1 MVLIPKKQFMWLILF
16 NKIENLCLATGHEK
30 ELECTHIIMYIQMT
44 IILQPVFKLKKKR
57 TLFNKKTYNLH
68 QKTKQKTTTTKHGIG
83 LRPFE
88 APIKRKK
95 DFI

>member
-44 IILQPVFKLKKKR
+44 IILQPVFKLKKTY
-57 TLFNKKTYNLH
+57 TLQQKNVQSSPKNETEDNNDETWHWAKTFRSANKT
-68 QKTKQKTTTTKHGIG
+68 
-83 LRPFE
+83 
-88 APIKRKK
+88 
-95 DFI
+95 